1 MRTMIAAAVA
11 VAVRGVSQSG
21 MAGMAEAEKWVDSEF
36 QPSIHL
42 AWLGFVGPP
51 AWAALGI
58 SAVCGIAVFR
68 WV

>member
-1 MRTMIAAAVA
+1 MRSH
-11 VAVRGVSQSG
+11 RL
-21 MAGMAEAEKWVDSEF
+21 
-36 QPSIHL
+36 HL

-58 SAVCGIAVFR
+58 SAVYGIAVFK